1 MASNYCL
8 GIQASEQDILKYLI
22 KWGEHQLIKRMA
34 DRGERPIPPSFSLPL
49 FFPPSPF
56 GPSLSSPLAPFGV
69 GGRYPHP
76 LIQAQILFHS
86 PSCNGYS

>member
-34 DRGERPIPPSFSLPL
+34 DRGERPIPPAFSLPL
-49 FFPPSPF
+49 FFSPF
-56 GPSLSSPLAPFGV
+56 GPSLSSPLSSFGV
-69 GGRYPHP
+69 GERYSQP
-76 LIQAQILFHS
+76 LIQAQILFHPPS
-86 PSCNGYS
+86 PNGYS